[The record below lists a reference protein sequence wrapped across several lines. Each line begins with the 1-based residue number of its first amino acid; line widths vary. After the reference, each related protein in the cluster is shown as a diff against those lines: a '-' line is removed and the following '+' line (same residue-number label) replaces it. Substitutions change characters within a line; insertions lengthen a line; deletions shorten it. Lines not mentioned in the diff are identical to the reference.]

1 MIKTDEFGTVTV
13 GGMIDSLFA
22 EYGAAGR
29 AIARGAISEG
39 YDERVLRVVFE
50 AVSAWL
56 WKYWKRRKS
65 NEDSQGNRMEQGG

>member
-1 MIKTDEFGTVTV
+1 MIKTDEFGGVTV

-50 AVSAWL
+50 ACFSMV
-56 WKYWKRRKS
+56 
-65 NEDSQGNRMEQGG
+65 MEVLEEEKK